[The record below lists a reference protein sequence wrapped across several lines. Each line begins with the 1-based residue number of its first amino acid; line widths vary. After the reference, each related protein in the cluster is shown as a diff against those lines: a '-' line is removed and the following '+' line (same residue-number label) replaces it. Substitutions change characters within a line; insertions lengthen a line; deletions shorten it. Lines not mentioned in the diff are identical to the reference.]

1 MRLMFAARVAR
12 PDLVPAITRL
22 SRCITRWKQ
31 RRDFAL
37 VRIFSY
43 LESSISLC
51 LHGSLPLNCS
61 DLELHCWPDADLAGE
76 KGDSKSTGGYF
87 VELHA
92 DGHTWPLGWQSKR
105 QTSTA
110 ISTAESE
117 TISLQRRMHKEALP
131 IQEVLILISKGE
143 FSEDNFQLPLV
154 AFEDN
159 DQCITGVKKGY
170 SGNLRHLWRA
180 HRVSIG
186 SVHGLFY
193 PSSEVDPV
201 AGELDEQPWL
211 NCLL

>member
-1 MRLMFAARVAR
+1 MELGPKCRLKSVATPYTGEDLASLDSEPAGLLAPVNASHLMRLMFAARVAR

-22 SRCITRWKQ
+22 SRFITRWKQ
-31 RRDFAL
+31 RHDFAL

-92 DGHTWPLGWQSKR
+92 NGHTWPLGWQSKR

-117 TISLQRRMHKEALP
+117 TISLQRCMHKEALP
-131 IQEVLILISKGE
+131 IQEFLNFILKH
-143 FSEDNFQLPLV
+143 NFLT
-154 AFEDN
+154 
-159 DQCITGVKKGY
+159 I
-170 SGNLRHLWRA
+170 
-180 HRVSIG
+180 I
-186 SVHGLFY
+186 
-193 PSSEVDPV
+193 
-201 AGELDEQPWL
+201 LD
-211 NCLL
+211 